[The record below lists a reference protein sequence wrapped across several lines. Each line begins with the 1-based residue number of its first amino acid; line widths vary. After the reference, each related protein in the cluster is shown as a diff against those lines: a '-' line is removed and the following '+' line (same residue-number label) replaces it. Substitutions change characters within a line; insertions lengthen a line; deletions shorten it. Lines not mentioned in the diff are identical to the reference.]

1 MNEFWLKEEWMNL
14 QIRMVGGFQVEEKRK
29 LSLKKKAYLFSKG
42 KEGFGYY
49 LGRDVGIKVRLN
61 D

>member
-1 MNEFWLKEEWMNL
+1 MNESQNKDGGWVPGRRKEERV
-14 QIRMVGGFQVEEKRK
+14 IEEKRK
-29 LSLKKKAYLFSKG
+29 LHFHERKG
-42 KEGFGYY
+42 KEGFAYY

>member
-1 MNEFWLKEEWMNL
+1 MILK
-14 QIRMVGGFQVEEKRK
+14 IRMVGGFQVEEKRK
-29 LSLKKKAYLFSKG
+29 ESLKKKANFISMKG
-42 KEGFGYY
+42 RAKKDLVTIW

>member
-1 MNEFWLKEEWMNL
+1 MNL

>member
-1 MNEFWLKEEWMNL
+1 MILK
-14 QIRMVGGFQVEEKRK
+14 IRMVGGFQVEEKRK
-29 LSLKKKAYLFSKG
+29 ESLKKKKKANFISMKG
-42 KEGFGYY
+42 RAKKDLVTIW